1 MLAFLTLI
9 LWSIPMPEREVNSP
23 VNTRYTGSKVGSI
36 GSKPLSPGARSDPG
50 RVEGPKFDAVPT
62 SQLRT
67 TRAAHQE
74 EPPIPPSSTTVTV
87 GPEE

>member
-1 MLAFLTLI
+1 
-9 LWSIPMPEREVNSP
+9 MPERDVESP
-23 VNTRYTGSKVGSI
+23 VNTRNTTSKLRSNQ
-36 GSKPLSPGARSDPG
+36 PLSPGARSDPG
-50 RVEGPKFDAVPT
+50 RAGGARFDAGVPT

-87 GPEE
+87 GPED

>member
-1 MLAFLTLI
+1 
-9 LWSIPMPEREVNSP
+9 MPEREVNSP
-23 VNTRYTGSKVGSI
+23 VNTRNTMSKLS
-36 GSKPLSPGARSDPG
+36 SNRPLSPGARSNPG

-74 EPPIPPSSTTVTV
+74 EPAIPAGATTQVT
-87 GPEE
+87 GPED

>member
-1 MLAFLTLI
+1 MT
-9 LWSIPMPEREVNSP
+9 ERTVESP
-23 VNTRYTGSKVGSI
+23 VNTRNTSSKLRSNL
-36 GSKPLSPGARSDPG
+36 PLSPGARSNPG

-87 GPEE
+87 GPED